1 MLFEV
6 EAGQVHLPVDHPLA
20 TDGRYLSTVLLE
32 LAAQLAGRAAVAEPG
47 HRGMLVEVQDAHFLV
62 SEVEGGKSYPVQVE
76 VLIQRGPLQR
86 FRVQLPG
93 ILDASLTLRITA

>member
-6 EAGQVHLPVDHPLA
+6 EGGQVLLPTQHPLA
-20 TDGRYLSTVLLE
+20 SNGRYPTAVLLE

-62 SEVEGGKSYPVQVE
+62 AEVEGGTSYPYQVE
-76 VLIQRGPLQR
+76 TLIQRGPLQR
-86 FRVQLPG
+86 FRVRLPG
-93 ILDASLTLRITA
+93 VLDAGLTLRIAE